1 MMKRSTVGWALPTV
15 FLRSGGQRSPYN
27 WRQLLTLVAVV
38 AIVAMMAGNAVACPM
53 CKAALASQDRAHGDL
68 VGGFF
73 WSILFML
80 SMPFV
85 IFGSLTTYMY
95 VLVRRARRE
104 REATL
109 SAQGFVDG
117 PLEVGDARS
126 REPATVDH
134 A

>member
-1 MMKRSTVGWALPTV
+1 MRSSTVGWALPTIAKED
-15 FLRSGGQRSPYN
+15 GGPCPPYI
-27 WRQLLTLVAVV
+27 WRRWLMLVLVAAILAAV
-38 AIVAMMAGNAVACPM
+38 AGEAVACPM
-53 CKAALASQDRAHGDL
+53 CKAALGSQDRSHGDL

-104 REATL
+104 RE
-109 SAQGFVDG
+109 Q
-117 PLEVGDARS
+117 R
-126 REPATVDH
+126 
-134 A
+134 

>member
-1 MMKRSTVGWALPTV
+1 M
-15 FLRSGGQRSPYN
+15 
-27 WRQLLTLVAVV
+27 LVVV
-38 AIVAMMAGNAVACPM
+38 AAILAAVADDAVACPM
-53 CKAALASQDRAHGDL
+53 CKAALGSQDRSHGDL

-104 REATL
+104 REQREAA
-109 SAQGFVDG
+109 SAVQDFVDG
-117 PLEVGDARS
+117 PLEPRRHLCAPAGDRRAGMNKDRVACPAAPQCGPPTNAR
-126 REPATVDH
+126 
-134 A
+134 